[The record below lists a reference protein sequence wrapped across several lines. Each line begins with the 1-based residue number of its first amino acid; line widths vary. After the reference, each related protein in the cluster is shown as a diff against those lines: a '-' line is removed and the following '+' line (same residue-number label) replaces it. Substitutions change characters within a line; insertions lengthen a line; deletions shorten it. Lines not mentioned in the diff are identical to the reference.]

1 MAGEAPN
8 KFNMDKDLFSH
19 ALELQQAGR
28 LDEATSKCQEILRQD
43 SSHFAAWNL
52 LGFLNHQSGDNDSAI
67 NAFQSAISAKP
78 DFADAYFN
86 LGNIYRLGGRLG
98 EAVNAYRGNLALN
111 PEDAAVHMSLG
122 IVLQELGEYADAAQS
137 FRAVLQQQPN
147 NPDALTN
154 LGYGLKMLGRFEE
167 AAENLRTALN
177 LDSQS
182 AESHNNYGTVLRD
195 LRKFEEA
202 AAAFRQALKLK
213 PDFIEAQNNLGHAL
227 FDMGDLEAAI
237 TAFCH
242 ALEIRPDDLNSYINL
257 AGLGERAN
265 RLDIA
270 KSAVEGGLK
279 ISPEDPS
286 LHLIAAKCERRDG
299 QTESAI
305 ARLQRIDLATTRDV
319 IAIDIAFEL
328 GQLFDKSDDA
338 GQAFTYFTTGNQ
350 LSQQFPAHR
359 GIDKTEFLE
368 LTDAVNAHLTADWL
382 ASWNELS
389 PPSETPAP
397 AFIVGFPRSGTTLT
411 EQILAAHPKLRTLDE
426 KPTLDRM
433 LAQLPSYP
441 SSLAH
446 LSDAQAAE
454 LRAIYFAA
462 VGEFIDIEGDARII
476 DKMPLNI
483 IHAVSMQRFFPAAKL
498 ILVVRH
504 PCDSC
509 LSCFMQNFV
518 VNSSMANFFSLEDT
532 AALYTKVMRLW
543 QKSTRLLPLDYHIV
557 RYEDLIADFESE
569 TRKMLNFLGLDWDPA
584 VADYAAHARQRGKI
598 DTPSYH
604 QVTQDIYQSAK
615 FRWKRY
621 RDQFDSVKPA
631 LEPFVEDFG
640 YSWD

>member
-1 MAGEAPN
+1 MNNDP
-8 KFNMDKDLFSH
+8 LSL
-19 ALELQQAGR
+19 ALELHQAGR
-28 LDEATSKCQEILRQD
+28 LGEAMSQCRDILRHD
-43 SSHFAAWNL
+43 PSHPAAWNL
-52 LGFLNHQSGDNDSAI
+52 LGFLQHQDGDDAGAI
-67 NAFQSAISAKP
+67 EAFQSAITAKP

-86 LGNIYRLGGRLG
+86 LGNIFRLRGGLPDA
-98 EAVNAYRGNLALN
+98 EAAYRSFLSLN
-111 PEDAAVHMSLG
+111 PADAAVQMSLG
-122 IVLQELGEYADAAQS
+122 IVLQEQNKFADAAPL

-147 NPDALTN
+147 NADAHTN
-154 LGYGLKMLGRFEE
+154 LGYALKKLGRYEK
-167 AAENLRTALN
+167 AAKTLRSALD
-177 LDSQS
+177 LAPHS
-182 AESHNNYGTVLRD
+182 AECQNNYGTVLRD
-195 LRKFEEA
+195 LRRFEEA

-227 FDMGDLEAAI
+227 FDMGELDAAI
-237 TAFCH
+237 AAFNR
-242 ALEIRPDDLNSYINL
+242 ALEIRPGDIDSYINL
-257 AGLGERAN
+257 AGLGERSN

-270 KSAVEGGLK
+270 KPAIDGGLK

-286 LHLIAAKCERRDG
+286 LHLIAAKCERREG
-299 QTESAI
+299 KIERAI
-305 ARLQRIDLATTRDV
+305 ERLQRIDLATARDI

-328 GQLFDKSDDA
+328 GQLFDKSEDA
-338 GQAFTYFTTGNQ
+338 GQAFAHFTKGNQ

-359 GIDKTEFLE
+359 EIDKAEFLD
-368 LTDAVNAHLTADWL
+368 LTDAVDANLNEEWL
-382 ASWNELS
+382 ASWSTLT
-389 PPSETPAP
+389 PPSDIPAP

-411 EQILAAHPKLRTLDE
+411 EQILAAHPKLQTLDE
-426 KPTLDRM
+426 KPTLDTM

-441 SSLAH
+441 NSLAH
-446 LSDAQAAE
+446 LSDRQAAE

-462 VGEFIDIEGDARII
+462 VGEFIDLEVDARII

-483 IHAVSMQRFFPAAKL
+483 IHAVSMQRIFPAAKL

-518 VNSSMANFFSLEDT
+518 VNSSMANFFSLED
-532 AALYTKVMRLW
+532 AANLYGKVMRLW

-569 TRKMLNFLGLDWDPA
+569 TRKMLNFLELEWHPA
-584 VADYAAHARQRGKI
+584 VADYAAKARQRGKI

-615 FRWKRY
+615 YRWKRY
-621 RDQFDSVKPA
+621 RDQFDGVKPA
-631 LEPFVEDFG
+631 LEPFVEEFG